1 MVNKNRMYI
10 FKGGTWSQSS
20 NFYLK
25 WSFFFTIAQNRINK
39 KLQELICKPQLAYF
53 VYLFV
58 CMTSQLNH
66 SKLLNFISARKKVKI
81 P

>member
-39 KLQELICKPQLAYF
+39 KLQEFICKFICEFILYIYSCAWRHSWIIQNFL
-53 VYLFV
+53 
-58 CMTSQLNH
+58 TS
-66 SKLLNFISARKKVKI
+66 
-81 P
+81 